1 MRVVKAAEHRDS
13 GLALTTALMGAVLP
27 RPTLRRSRLRGYF
40 RRHRRRRAR
49 GVRSAAEGGKGW
61 CAGGFP
67 RRAPLRKMSVLCPAG
82 RKQPQPGQGP
92 RLAAQNVTF
101 CVTALG
107 GSRDFVRGRSVGAQS
122 LS

>member
-40 RRHRRRRAR
+40 WRHRRRRAR

-61 CAGGFP
+61 FAGGFP
-67 RRAPLRKMSVLCPAG
+67 RRAPL
-82 RKQPQPGQGP
+82 
-92 RLAAQNVTF
+92 AQNV
-101 CVTALG
+101 C
-107 GSRDFVRGRSVGAQS
+107 FVPGRA
-122 LS
+122 